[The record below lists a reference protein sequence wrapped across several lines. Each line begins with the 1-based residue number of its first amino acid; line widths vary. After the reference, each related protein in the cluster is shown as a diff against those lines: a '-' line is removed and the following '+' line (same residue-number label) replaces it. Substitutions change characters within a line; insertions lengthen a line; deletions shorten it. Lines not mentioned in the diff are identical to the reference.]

1 MTHVTDEEQ
10 IHQDLVNVIWRMKK
24 IRLNAMS
31 SHVVYTE
38 YQALY
43 QINLYMMEHPDS
55 HGIYVSKLAGDLLI
69 TPPAA
74 SRLLNTMEGK
84 GLIIRTVDEDRRRN
98 TFVSLTPAGDQ
109 ILAQTAQEMEDSK
122 LRLIRRMGYKDITKL
137 IELWNKLAEIME
149 EEVESTRGREKDEM
163 EAHT

>member
-1 MTHVTDEEQ
+1 MTQVKDEEQ

-24 IRLNAMS
+24 VRLNAMS

-55 HGIYVSKLAGDLLI
+55 PGIYVSKLALDLLI

-84 GLIIRTVDEDRRRN
+84 GLIARTVDKGSRRN
-98 TFVSLTPAGDQ
+98 TFVSLTPAGSE
-109 ILAQTAQEMEDSK
+109 ILTQTAKDLEESK
-122 LRLIRRMGYKDITKL
+122 LRLIRRMGYEDITKL
-137 IELWNKLAEIME
+137 IELWNKLAEVME
-149 EEVESTRGREKDEM
+149 EEVESTRSRHKEEL
-163 EAHT
+163 EEHT